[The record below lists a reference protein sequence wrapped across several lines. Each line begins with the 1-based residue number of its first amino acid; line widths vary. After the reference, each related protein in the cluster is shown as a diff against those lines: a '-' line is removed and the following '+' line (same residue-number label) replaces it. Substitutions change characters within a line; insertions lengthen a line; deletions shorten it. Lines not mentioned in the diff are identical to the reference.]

1 MNQEAI
7 AKTVLQYMFDFG
19 TFETTGEFDLSNVVV
34 YVEDEEAEYG
44 VDSIKFESY
53 QDMLDFVWD
62 EQYTGT
68 VESNNSTASSA
79 ATPMPIG
86 QFIYDS
92 IGEETKVIP
101 CYDLT
106 SDGATIVAEAQYI
119 RNVCQNLLN
128 FCVALKNNDKEL
140 NSLHS

>member
-1 MNQEAI
+1 MNQEVI

-19 TFETTGEFDLSNVVV
+19 AFEKTGEFDLSNVVV
-34 YVEDEEAEYG
+34 YIENDETEYG

-53 QDMLDFVWD
+53 QDMLDFIWD

-68 VESNNSTASSA
+68 VESNNSTAI
-79 ATPMPIG
+79 PMG

-92 IGEETKVIP
+92 IDEETKVIP

-106 SDGATIVAEAQYI
+106 SEGATVVADAQYI

-128 FCVALKNNDKEL
+128 FCVALQNNNQEL
-140 NSLHS
+140 EQSF

>member
-1 MNQEAI
+1 MNQETI
-7 AKTVLQYMFDFG
+7 AKTILQYVFDFG
-19 TFETTGEFDLSNVVV
+19 AFEEKDEFDLSNVVV
-34 YVEDEEAEYG
+34 YVEDEDAEYG
-44 VDSIKFESY
+44 VNSIKFESY
-53 QDMLDFVWD
+53 EDMLDFVWD
-62 EQYTGT
+62 VQYTGT
-68 VESNNSTASSA
+68 VGSNNSTASSA

-119 RNVCQNLLN
+119 RNVCQNLLS

-140 NSLHS
+140 NH

>member
-1 MNQEAI
+1 MNQETI

-19 TFETTGEFDLSNVVV
+19 AFEETGDFDLSNVVV
-34 YVEDEEAEYG
+34 YIEDDEAEYG

-53 QDMLDFVWD
+53 QDMLDFVFD

-68 VESNNSTASSA
+68 VVSNYSI
-79 ATPMPIG
+79 ATPMPMG

-92 IGEETKVIP
+92 VNGKTKVIP
-101 CYDLT
+101 CYDLN
-106 SDGATIVAEAQYI
+106 SDGVTIVADAQYV

-128 FCVALKNNDKEL
+128 FCVALENNNKEL
-140 NSLHS
+140 EQPF

>member
-19 TFETTGEFDLSNVVV
+19 AFEKTGEFDLSNVVV
-34 YVEDEEAEYG
+34 YIEDDEAEYG
-44 VDSIKFESY
+44 INSIKFESY

-68 VESNNSTASSA
+68 IEIAVLNNSV
-79 ATPMPIG
+79 ATHMPIG

-119 RNVCQNLLN
+119 RNVCQNLLS
-128 FCVALKNNDKEL
+128 FCVALENNDKEL
-140 NSLHS
+140 NH

>member
-1 MNQEAI
+1 MNKEAI
-7 AKTVLQYMFDFG
+7 AKTILQYMFDFG
-19 TFETTGEFDLSNVVV
+19 AFETTGEFDLSNVVV
-34 YVEDEEAEYG
+34 YVEDDEVEYG
-44 VDSIKFESY
+44 VGSIKFESY
-53 QDMLDFVWD
+53 QDMLDFVFD

-68 VESNNSTASSA
+68 TGTAVSNNSTASSA
-79 ATPMPIG
+79 ATLMPIG

-128 FCVALKNNDKEL
+128 FCVALENNDKEL
-140 NSLHS
+140 NH

>member
-1 MNQEAI
+1 MNQEVI

-19 TFETTGEFDLSNVVV
+19 AFEKTGEFDLSNVVV
-34 YVEDEEAEYG
+34 YIENDEAEYG

-53 QDMLDFVWD
+53 QDMLDFIWD

-68 VESNNSTASSA
+68 VESNNSTAI
-79 ATPMPIG
+79 TMG

-92 IGEETKVIP
+92 IDEETKVIP

-106 SDGATIVAEAQYI
+106 SEGATIVADAHYI

-128 FCVALKNNDKEL
+128 FCVALQNNNQEL
-140 NSLHS
+140 EQPF

>member
-1 MNQEAI
+1 MNQEVI

-19 TFETTGEFDLSNVVV
+19 AFEKTGEFDLSNVVV
-34 YVEDEEAEYG
+34 YIENDETEYG

-53 QDMLDFVWD
+53 QDMLDFIWD

-68 VESNNSTASSA
+68 VESNNSTAM
-79 ATPMPIG
+79 PMG

-92 IGEETKVIP
+92 IDEETKVIP

-106 SDGATIVAEAQYI
+106 SEGATVVADAQYI

-128 FCVALKNNDKEL
+128 FCVALQNNNQEL
-140 NSLHS
+140 EQPF

>member
-19 TFETTGEFDLSNVVV
+19 AFEKTGEFDLSNVVV
-34 YVEDEEAEYG
+34 YIEDDEAEYG
-44 VDSIKFESY
+44 INSIKFESY

-68 VESNNSTASSA
+68 IEIAVLNNSV
-79 ATPMPIG
+79 ATTMPIG

-106 SDGATIVAEAQYI
+106 SEGATIIAEAQYI

-128 FCVALKNNDKEL
+128 FCVALENNDKEL
-140 NSLHS
+140 NL

>member
-1 MNQEAI
+1 MNQEVI

-19 TFETTGEFDLSNVVV
+19 AFEKTGEFDLSNVVV
-34 YVEDEEAEYG
+34 YIENDEVEYG

-53 QDMLDFVWD
+53 QDMLDFIWD

-68 VESNNSTASSA
+68 VESNNSTAI
-79 ATPMPIG
+79 PMG

-92 IGEETKVIP
+92 INEETKVIP

-106 SDGATIVAEAQYI
+106 SEGATVVADAQYI

-128 FCVALKNNDKEL
+128 FCVALQNNNQEL
-140 NSLHS
+140 EQSF

>member
-1 MNQEAI
+1 MNQEVI

-19 TFETTGEFDLSNVVV
+19 AFEKTGEFDLSNVVV
-34 YVEDEEAEYG
+34 YIENDETEYG

-53 QDMLDFVWD
+53 QDMLDFIWD

-68 VESNNSTASSA
+68 VESNNSTAI
-79 ATPMPIG
+79 PMG

-92 IGEETKVIP
+92 IDEETKVIP

-106 SDGATIVAEAQYI
+106 SEGATVVADAQYI

-128 FCVALKNNDKEL
+128 FCIALQNNNQEL
-140 NSLHS
+140 EQPF

>member
-1 MNQEAI
+1 MNQEVI

-19 TFETTGEFDLSNVVV
+19 AFEKTGEFELSNVAV
-34 YVEDEEAEYG
+34 YIEDDEAEYG

-53 QDMLDFVWD
+53 QDMLDFIWD

-68 VESNNSTASSA
+68 VESNNSTAM
-79 ATPMPIG
+79 PMG

-92 IGEETKVIP
+92 IDEETKVIP

-106 SDGATIVAEAQYI
+106 SEGATVVADAQYI

-128 FCVALKNNDKEL
+128 FCVALQNNNQEL
-140 NSLHS
+140 EQPF

>member
-1 MNQEAI
+1 MNQEVI

-19 TFETTGEFDLSNVVV
+19 AFEKTGEFDLSNVVV
-34 YVEDEEAEYG
+34 YIENDEAEYG

-53 QDMLDFVWD
+53 QDMLDFIWD

-68 VESNNSTASSA
+68 VESNNSTAI
-79 ATPMPIG
+79 TMG

-92 IGEETKVIP
+92 IDEETKVIP

-106 SDGATIVAEAQYI
+106 SEGVTVVADAQYI

-128 FCVALKNNDKEL
+128 FCVALQNNNQEL
-140 NSLHS
+140 EQSF

>member
-1 MNQEAI
+1 MNQEVI

-19 TFETTGEFDLSNVVV
+19 AFEKTGEFNLSNVVV
-34 YVEDEEAEYG
+34 YIENDEAEYG
-44 VDSIKFESY
+44 VGSIKFESY
-53 QDMLDFVWD
+53 QDMLDFIWD

-68 VESNNSTASSA
+68 VESNNSTAI
-79 ATPMPIG
+79 PMG

-92 IGEETKVIP
+92 IDEETKVIP

-106 SDGATIVAEAQYI
+106 SEGATVVADAQYA

-128 FCVALKNNDKEL
+128 FCVALENNNKEL
-140 NSLHS
+140 A

>member
-1 MNQEAI
+1 MNQETI
-7 AKTVLQYMFDFG
+7 AKTVMSYMFDFG
-19 TFETTGEFDLSNVVV
+19 AFEEKDEFNLSNVVV
-34 YVEDEEAEYG
+34 YVEDDEAEYG

-53 QDMLDFVWD
+53 QDMLDFVFD

-68 VESNNSTASSA
+68 VVSNDSI
-79 ATPMPIG
+79 ATPMPMG

-92 IGEETKVIP
+92 VNGKTKVIP

-106 SDGATIVAEAQYI
+106 SDGVTIVTDAQYV

-128 FCVALKNNDKEL
+128 FCVALENNNKEL
-140 NSLHS
+140 EQPF

>member
-19 TFETTGEFDLSNVVV
+19 AFETTGEFDLSNVVI
-34 YVEDEEAEYG
+34 YVEDDEAEYG
-44 VDSIKFESY
+44 VNSIKFESY
-53 QDMLDFVWD
+53 QDMLDFVWN

-68 VESNNSTASSA
+68 TVSNNSADTS
-79 ATPMPIG
+79 MPIG

-92 IGEETKVIP
+92 IDEETKVIP

-106 SDGATIVAEAQYI
+106 SDGATIVAETQYI
-119 RNVCQNLLN
+119 RNVCQNLLS
-128 FCVALKNNDKEL
+128 FCVALENNDKEL
-140 NSLHS
+140 NH

>member
-1 MNQEAI
+1 MNQEVI

-19 TFETTGEFDLSNVVV
+19 AFEKTGEFDLSNVVV
-34 YVEDEEAEYG
+34 YIENDEAEYG

-53 QDMLDFVWD
+53 QDMLDFIWD

-68 VESNNSTASSA
+68 VESNNSTAI
-79 ATPMPIG
+79 TMG

-92 IGEETKVIP
+92 IDEETKVIP

-106 SDGATIVAEAQYI
+106 SEGVTVVADAQYI

-128 FCVALKNNDKEL
+128 FCVALQNNNQKLEQ
-140 NSLHS
+140 SF

>member
-1 MNQEAI
+1 MNQEVI

-19 TFETTGEFDLSNVVV
+19 AFEKTGEFDLSNVVV
-34 YVEDEEAEYG
+34 YIENDEAEYG

-53 QDMLDFVWD
+53 QDMLDFIWD

-68 VESNNSTASSA
+68 VESNNSTAI
-79 ATPMPIG
+79 PMG

-92 IGEETKVIP
+92 IDEETKVIP

-106 SDGATIVAEAQYI
+106 SEGDTVVADTQYI

-128 FCVALKNNDKEL
+128 FCVALENNNKEL
-140 NSLHS
+140 A

>member
-1 MNQEAI
+1 MNKETI

-19 TFETTGEFDLSNVVV
+19 AFETTGEFDLSNVVV
-34 YVEDEEAEYG
+34 YVEDDEAEYG
-44 VDSIKFESY
+44 VNSIKFESY

-68 VESNNSTASSA
+68 TVSNNSAASYA

-92 IGEETKVIP
+92 ISEETKVIP

-119 RNVCQNLLN
+119 RNVCQNLLS
-128 FCVALKNNDKEL
+128 FCVALENNDKEL
-140 NSLHS
+140 NH

>member
-19 TFETTGEFDLSNVVV
+19 AFEKTGEFDLSNVVV
-34 YVEDEEAEYG
+34 YIEDDEAEYG
-44 VDSIKFESY
+44 INSIKFESY

-68 VESNNSTASSA
+68 IGIAVLNNSV

-106 SDGATIVAEAQYI
+106 SEGATIVAEAQYI

-128 FCVALKNNDKEL
+128 FCVALENNDKEL
-140 NSLHS
+140 NL

>member
-1 MNQEAI
+1 MNQEVI

-19 TFETTGEFDLSNVVV
+19 AFEKTGEFDLSNVVV
-34 YVEDEEAEYG
+34 YIENDEAEYG

-53 QDMLDFVWD
+53 QDMLDFIWD

-68 VESNNSTASSA
+68 VESNNSTAI
-79 ATPMPIG
+79 TMG

-92 IGEETKVIP
+92 IDEETKVIP
-101 CYDLT
+101 YYDLT
-106 SDGATIVAEAQYI
+106 SEGVTVVADAQYI

-128 FCVALKNNDKEL
+128 FCVALQNNNQEL
-140 NSLHS
+140 EQSF

>member
-1 MNQEAI
+1 MNKETI

-19 TFETTGEFDLSNVVV
+19 AFETTGEFDLSNVVV
-34 YVEDEEAEYG
+34 YVEDDEAEYG
-44 VDSIKFESY
+44 INSIKFESY

-68 VESNNSTASSA
+68 VVFNNSV

-106 SDGATIVAEAQYI
+106 SEGATIVAEAQYI
-119 RNVCQNLLN
+119 RNVCQNLLS
-128 FCVALKNNDKEL
+128 FCVALENNDKEL
-140 NSLHS
+140 NH

>member
-1 MNQEAI
+1 MNQETI
-7 AKTVLQYMFDFG
+7 AKTVFQYMFDFG
-19 TFETTGEFDLSNVVV
+19 AFEETSEFDLSNVVV
-34 YVEDEEAEYG
+34 YVEDDEAEYG

-68 VESNNSTASSA
+68 VVSNNSTT
-79 ATPMPIG
+79 TPMPIG

-92 IGEETKVIP
+92 ISEETKIIP

-119 RNVCQNLLN
+119 RNVSQNLLN
-128 FCVALKNNDKEL
+128 FCVALENNDTEL
-140 NSLHS
+140 NN

>member
-1 MNQEAI
+1 MNQETI
-7 AKTVLQYMFDFG
+7 AKTVMSYMFDFG
-19 TFETTGEFDLSNVVV
+19 AFEEKEEFDLSNVVV
-34 YVEDEEAEYG
+34 YVEDDEAEYG

-68 VESNNSTASSA
+68 VVSNDSI
-79 ATPMPIG
+79 ATSMPMG

-92 IGEETKVIP
+92 VNSKTKVIP

-106 SDGATIVAEAQYI
+106 SEGATIVADAQYI

-128 FCVALKNNDKEL
+128 FCVALENNNQEL
-140 NSLHS
+140 EQPF

>member
-1 MNQEAI
+1 MNQETI

-19 TFETTGEFDLSNVVV
+19 AFEETSEFDLSNVVV
-34 YVEDEEAEYG
+34 YVEDDEAEYG
-44 VDSIKFESY
+44 INSIKFESY
-53 QDMLDFVWD
+53 QDMLDFVWN

-68 VESNNSTASSA
+68 TVSNNSA
-79 ATPMPIG
+79 ATSMPIG

-119 RNVCQNLLN
+119 RNVCQNLLS
-128 FCVALKNNDKEL
+128 FCVALENNNKEL
-140 NSLHS
+140 NN